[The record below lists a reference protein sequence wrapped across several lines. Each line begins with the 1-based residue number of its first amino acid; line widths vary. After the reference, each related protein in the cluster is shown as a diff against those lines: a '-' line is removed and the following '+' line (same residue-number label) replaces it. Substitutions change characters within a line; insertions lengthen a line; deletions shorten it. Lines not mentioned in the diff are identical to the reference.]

1 MLIYL
6 QMIDAPEDQSKFEK
20 IYIEYKATMYSVAFN
35 ILRNEQDAEDA
46 VHYAFVKVAENIKKV
61 AEAICPKTKAYVVT
75 IVENQAID
83 IYRKKKKHPK
93 IPYEQEHLGITIEYT
108 GTNELARCLAKL
120 SPRYREVLLLKHYHG
135 YSSKEIAKMLGLTY
149 SNVLKIEQRA
159 RAKLETFCKE
169 AEIL

>member
-6 QMIDAPEDQSKFEK
+6 QMIDSPEDQSKFEQ
-20 IYIEYKATMYSVAFN
+20 IYIEYKDTMYSAAFS
-35 ILRNEQDAEDA
+35 ILHNEQDAEDA
-46 VHYAFVKVAENIKKV
+46 VHYAFVRVAENMNKV
-61 AEAICPKTKAYVVT
+61 ADAVCPKTKAYVVT
-75 IVENQAID
+75 IVENQALD

-93 IPYEQEHLGITIEYT
+93 IPYEQDFVGITVEYT

-120 SPRYREVLLLKHYHG
+120 SPRYRTVLLLKHHHG
-135 YSSKEIAKMLGLTY
+135 YSSKEIAKMLGLSY

-169 AEIL
+169 AELL